1 MKYFRAKESDGQ
13 ANGKMGAVPT
23 SSLIAVF
30 VFSFV
35 VGFGAVVS
43 PGPVSA
49 AIISQSPRHGWV
61 VGPLVALGHS
71 ILEFIMVVLIA
82 AGLSSGLA
90 QASIQM
96 VIAILGG
103 LFLLWMGG
111 SMLLGA
117 WQGKVHIPGISVNT
131 KIMTRWQFVTLGIM
145 ATISN
150 PFWYAWWVT
159 VAAGY
164 LAQAQALGI
173 SSVVA
178 FYAGH
183 ISADFAWDT
192 TLSAVIGGGRK
203 WITDTIYRWI
213 IGVCG
218 GFFIYLG
225 VWFLFQGVNLAT
237 S

>member
-1 MKYFRAKESDGQ
+1 M
-13 ANGKMGAVPT
+13 
-23 SSLIAVF
+23 
-30 VFSFV
+30 
-35 VGFGAVVS
+35 
-43 PGPVSA
+43 
-49 AIISQSPRHGWV
+49 

-71 ILEFIMVVLIA
+71 ILEFVIVVLIA
-82 AGLSSGLA
+82 VGLSSGLA

-117 WQGKVHIPGISVNT
+117 WQGKIRIPGISANT
-131 KIMTRWQFVTLGIM
+131 KIMTRWQFVTLGMM

-164 LAQAQALGI
+164 LVQAQALGI
-173 SSVVA
+173 SSVAA
-178 FYAGH
+178 FYVGH

-192 TLSAVIGGGRK
+192 TLSTVIGGGRK

-225 VWFLFQGVNLAT
+225 VWFLFQGIYLAT